1 MLNVLVQLGRFV
13 MIDLKLLNK
22 AINTLQEDKKRTTF
36 CINMPITLRDKMIA
50 YSKKNKISASKL
62 IITLFTNIVESEKL

>member
-1 MLNVLVQLGRFV
+1 

-36 CINMPITLRDKMIA
+36 CINMPVALRDKMIV

-62 IITLFTNIVESEKL
+62 IITLFENIVESKKL

>member
-1 MLNVLVQLGRFV
+1 

-36 CINMPITLRDKMIA
+36 CINMPVALRDKMIV
-50 YSKKNKISASKL
+50 YSKKKKISASKL
-62 IITLFTNIVESEKL
+62 IITLFENIVESKKL

>member
-1 MLNVLVQLGRFV
+1 

-36 CINMPITLRDKMIA
+36 CINMPIALRDKMIA

-62 IITLFTNIVESEKL
+62 IITLFEKIVESEKS

>member
-1 MLNVLVQLGRFV
+1 

-36 CINMPITLRDKMIA
+36 CINMPIALRDKIIV

-62 IITLFTNIVESEKL
+62 IITLFENIVESEKLKEQHQERLNSIK